1 MFVSLTQFSVFRASL
16 LPAEARGHRG
26 GGGGRCDPGLSGE
39 QDVTQFILG
48 KIKLCRSREK

>member
-26 GGGGRCDPGLSGE
+26 GGGGRRDPGLSGE
-39 QDVTQFILG
+39 RSVTQFVFG
-48 KIKLCRSREK
+48 KIKLCRSCEK